1 MTLNAY
7 ILLWTGYLNTTSLE
21 KKSMQVLI
29 DNMKNLFMVIFH
41 DNSTYDFS
49 GGDSTKKMRMKVKW

>member
-1 MTLNAY
+1 
-7 ILLWTGYLNTTSLE
+7 
-21 KKSMQVLI
+21 MQVLI

-49 GGDSTKKMRMKVKW
+49 GSDSTKKMRMKVKW